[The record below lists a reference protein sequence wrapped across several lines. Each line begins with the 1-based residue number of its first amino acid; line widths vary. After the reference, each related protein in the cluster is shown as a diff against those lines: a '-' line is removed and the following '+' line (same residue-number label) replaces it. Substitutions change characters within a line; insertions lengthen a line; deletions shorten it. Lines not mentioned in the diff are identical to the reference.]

1 MKFPS
6 EFRAAFRSLRAPNF
20 RRYYVGQ
27 TVSLLGSWMQ
37 SVATMWLAYRL
48 TNSPAATGTI
58 GFLALVPFLFMTP
71 IAGALSDRV
80 SRKKLLTIIALAL
93 FVHASTL
100 ATVTAL
106 GHMTIGL
113 LGLFAF
119 VQGCLSAI
127 EVTTRHSFFTQLV
140 SDKADLPNAIALNSI
155 NINGT
160 RFVGPALGGLVI
172 AWVGEAAC
180 FAINAVTFLAVVIQ
194 LARITP
200 RPAAPKVAQS
210 FAADLLEG
218 WRIAFTSPIILPL
231 VLIVGA
237 VSFCINPYSVLM
249 PAIAVETYGRGAEM
263 HGVFV
268 SAVGVGA
275 LIGAFLL
282 ARRRNVRGLA
292 QWALVTACSASA
304 GALVFGVAALIVNIP
319 LAMFAMALLGFGL
332 MGTSVTANT
341 IIQTV
346 TDDDKRGRI
355 VSVYSTFFAGGAPLG
370 HYCMGWV
377 AQQWGAPR
385 AFLVCGALCAVAV
398 LLFLWNL
405 PRLRRH
411 LHHAYVERGIIPT
424 PVETANPK

>member
-1 MKFPS
+1 
-6 EFRAAFRSLRAPNF
+6 
-20 RRYYVGQ
+20 
-27 TVSLLGSWMQ
+27 
-37 SVATMWLAYRL
+37 
-48 TNSPAATGTI
+48 
-58 GFLALVPFLFMTP
+58 MTP

-80 SRKKLLTIIALAL
+80 SRKKLLTIVALVL
-93 FVHASTL
+93 FVHASAL

-106 GHMTIGL
+106 GLMTIGL
-113 LGLFAF
+113 LSVFAF

-160 RFVGPALGGLVI
+160 RFVGPALGGIVI
-172 AWVGEAAC
+172 AWQGEAAC
-180 FAINAVTFLAVVIQ
+180 FAINAVSFLAVVIQ
-194 LARITP
+194 LSRITP
-200 RPAAPKVAQS
+200 RPAAPKASQS
-210 FAADLLEG
+210 FTADLAEG

-249 PAIAVETYGRGAEM
+249 PAIAVDTYNRGAEM
-263 HGVFV
+263 HGIFV

-282 ARRRNVRGLA
+282 ARRTNVRGLA
-292 QWALVTACSASA
+292 QWALVTAACASA
-304 GALVFGVAALIVNIP
+304 GALAFGLAALLVSIP
-319 LAMFAMALLGFGL
+319 LAMLAMALLGFGL

-385 AFLVCGALCAVAV
+385 AFLLCGALCAVAAAA
-398 LLFLWNL
+398 FAWNL
-405 PRLRRH
+405 PKLRRH
-411 LHHAYVERGIIPT
+411 LHAAYLARGIIPT
-424 PVETANPK
+424 PVETDITK

>member
-1 MKFPS
+1 MNFPS
-6 EFRAAFRSLRAPNF
+6 ALRALNAQNF

-48 TNSPAATGTI
+48 TNSPAATGMI
-58 GFLALVPFLFMTP
+58 GFLALFPFLFMTP

-80 SRKKLLTIIALAL
+80 SRKKLLTIVALVL
-93 FVHASTL
+93 FVHASAL

-106 GHMTIGL
+106 GLMTIGL
-113 LGLFAF
+113 LSVFAF

-160 RFVGPALGGLVI
+160 RFVGPALGGIVI
-172 AWVGEAAC
+172 AWQGEAAC
-180 FAINAVTFLAVVIQ
+180 FAINAVSFLAVVIQ
-194 LARITP
+194 LSRITP
-200 RPAAPKVAQS
+200 RPAAPKASQS
-210 FAADLLEG
+210 FTADLAEG

-249 PAIAVETYGRGAEM
+249 PAIAVDTYNRGAEM
-263 HGVFV
+263 HGIFV

-282 ARRRNVRGLA
+282 ARRTNVRGLA
-292 QWALVTACSASA
+292 QWALVTAACASA
-304 GALVFGVAALIVNIP
+304 GALAFGLAALLVSIP
-319 LAMFAMALLGFGL
+319 LAMLAMALLGFGL

-385 AFLVCGALCAVAV
+385 AFLLCGALCAVAAAA
-398 LLFLWNL
+398 FAWNL
-405 PRLRRH
+405 PKLRRH
-411 LHHAYVERGIIPT
+411 LHAAYLARGIIPT
-424 PVETANPK
+424 PVETDITK